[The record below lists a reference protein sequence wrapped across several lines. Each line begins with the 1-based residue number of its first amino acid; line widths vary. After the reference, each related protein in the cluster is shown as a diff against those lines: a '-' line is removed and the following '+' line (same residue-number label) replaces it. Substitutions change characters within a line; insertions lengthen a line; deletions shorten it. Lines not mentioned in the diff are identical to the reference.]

1 MKMMVLNR
9 KQVNDKVLKALN
21 ASVTI
26 VKSDT
31 IIVLFKQELI
41 IRKSKH
47 MLEALEEIATGIDS
61 KTGKRFDNFVLKFS
75 DIRPN
80 R

>member
-1 MKMMVLNR
+1 MKMMILNR

-31 IIVLFKQELI
+31 IIVLFK
-41 IRKSKH
+41 
-47 MLEALEEIATGIDS
+47 
-61 KTGKRFDNFVLKFS
+61 
-75 DIRPN
+75 
-80 R
+80 